1 MPTIAIINYGVGNLR
16 SVKRGLEQ
24 SDATVTITDKVSDI
38 IRSDAMVLPGV
49 GAFKGA
55 LRTLTKLSKP
65 ILKQADAGK
74 PILGIC
80 LGYQILFT
88 RSHEGGIRRGLDLL
102 QGEVV
107 KLSGNVKLPH
117 IGWNTVSIARAD
129 ELVDGVKDGS
139 YMYFVHSYSP
149 KPSEKKIIVAYTNYG
164 ETFPSIVSQGN
175 VFATQFHPE
184 KSGTSGLRILENFVG
199 ITKR

>member
-117 IGWNTVSIARAD
+117 IGWNTVSIARTD

-149 KPSEKKIIVAYTNYG
+149 KPLEKKIIVAYTNYG

>member
-1 MPTIAIINYGVGNLR
+1 VPTIAIINYGVGNLR

-24 SDATVTITDKVSDI
+24 SGATVTITDKASDI
-38 IRSDAMVLPGV
+38 TESDAIVLPGV

-55 LRTLTKLSKP
+55 LTILNKLSKP
-65 ILKQADAGK
+65 IMKQADDGK

-88 RSHEGGIRRGLDLL
+88 KSHEGGIRRGLDLL

-107 KLSGNVKLPH
+107 RLSGNVKLPH
-117 IGWNTVSIARAD
+117 IGWNTISIARTD
-129 ELVDGVKDGS
+129 EIVDGVKDGS

-149 KPSEKKIIVAYTNYG
+149 KPSEKRIIIAYTDYG
-164 ETFPSIVSQGN
+164 ETFPSIVSQDN
-175 VFATQFHPE
+175 IFATQFHPE
-184 KSGTSGLRILENFVG
+184 KSGTNGLKILENFVR